1 MDDILFED
9 LTQYAASPYHQDMQ
23 TRQNKSSSVK
33 LADIIWSKNGHP
45 NDEGSKAGTSLPEP
59 MNTYQYDMGD
69 LFLKLDNLEMKLKQ
83 VAQNPVVQD
92 TRENKQTLKRIIHK
106 LDKIKKAV
114 MGMGE
119 DFDSL
124 LD

>member
-1 MDDILFED
+1 M
-9 LTQYAASPYHQDMQ
+9 M
-23 TRQNKSSSVK
+23 K
-33 LADIIWSKNGHP
+33 
-45 NDEGSKAGTSLPEP
+45 GSKAGTSLPEP